1 MDTYRRILC
10 QAYRQA
16 LNLADQ
22 HDCSIMRDQASMLH
36 TLAQR
41 IADKQPKAYF
51 WLGDDA

>member
-1 MDTYRRILC
+1 MDAYRRLLV
-10 QAYRQA
+10 QAYSQA
-16 LNLADQ
+16 LDLAEQ
-22 HDCSIMRDQASMLH
+22 QDCGVLRDQANLLY